1 MLTSLEMVNTA
12 VSALNEKKA
21 RDIKVLKTEELTTI
35 ADYFVICTA
44 NSTTHIKTLSDE
56 VTKALEDRGENPLRI
71 EGHRGGGWVLVD
83 FGCVVVH
90 LFLKDIREF
99 YAIEHLWNDA
109 PEVDISGVISE

>member
-1 MLTSLEMVNTA
+1 MLTSLEMAKIA
-12 VSALNEKKA
+12 VKSLNEKKA
-21 RDIKVLKTEELTTI
+21 RDIKVLKTHDLTTI

-56 VTKALEDRGENPLRI
+56 VTKALEEKGENPLRI
-71 EGHRGGGWVLVD
+71 EGHRGGGWILVD
-83 FGCVVVH
+83 FGCLVIH

-109 PEVDISGVISE
+109 PEIDISDIISE